1 MKLDRTVIVLS
12 EQHWQHII
20 IMIILGRQMW
30 FAVFFNFAAFL
41 SFSVQQFSAFPAAVS
56 SKVLQLLDNGIGVQL
71 FDSLSCLSQP
81 MPEHTPSPRG
91 RPREGE
97 REREG
102 NCSQLFKECQSQ
114 VLFRRSQFVLRSRWP
129 VDVAYRFWRRWHKSF
144 FRSFVCPFG
153 RTR

>member
-1 MKLDRTVIVLS
+1 
-12 EQHWQHII
+12 
-20 IMIILGRQMW
+20 MICS
-30 FAVFFNFAAFL
+30 FFNFSAFL

-81 MPEHTPSPRG
+81 MPWHTPSQ
-91 RPREGE
+91 RETKSE
-97 REREG
+97 REREREREGEG

-129 VDVAYRFWRRWHKSF
+129 VDVAYRFWQRWHKSF
-144 FRSFVCPFG
+144 LRPFACPFG